1 MNENYIKLSFIWEI
15 GLYKQKST
23 TEILLYSKE
32 YQDIGKHEFSFCT
45 SFTSNYLKALF
56 KYPKA
61 TGPKYE
67 SFETNIFQVKKQLL
81 VSPIYGRFIKSRSVV
96 SL

>member
-1 MNENYIKLSFIWEI
+1 MNENYIKISFIWET

-32 YQDIGKHEFSFCT
+32 YQDIGKHEFSFCI

-56 KYPKA
+56 KYPKV
-61 TGPKYE
+61 TGSKYE
-67 SFETNIFQVKKQLL
+67 SFETKISQVKKQSH
-81 VSPIYGRFIKSRSVV
+81 VSPIYGLFIKSQSVV